1 MKENFVLTEYQLEAP
16 LPHPITLV
24 LITDLH
30 EHEPSQVLSLL
41 KQVTPDLIL
50 VAGDTFERHESGAD
64 PRSRKDYG
72 VLSRMAHS
80 VLLWLDDLLGRP
92 LAAEHGEPA
101 NAYHFIREAAK
112 TAPVYLSLG
121 NHEWYLE
128 DQDRAL
134 LAETGTT
141 LMDNQ
146 DCTVLVRG
154 TDLHIG
160 GLSSGVALDWLERYA
175 KQDGYKVL
183 LCHHP
188 EYYERYV
195 KDKNIDLMLSGHAH
209 GGQIRILSHG
219 IFSPGQ
225 GILPKYTRG
234 VYDGRLVVSA
244 GCSNTASIPRWGNP
258 CEVVVLHLGKTDTE

>member
-1 MKENFVLTEYQLEAP
+1 MKESFVLTEYQWNTGFP
-16 LPHPITLV
+16 QRITLALV
-24 LITDLH
+24 TDLH
-30 EHEPSQVLSLL
+30 EHDPSQVLPLIRQA
-41 KQVTPDLIL
+41 KPDLVL
-50 VAGDTFERHESGAD
+50 VAGDTFERHACGAD

-72 VLSRMAHS
+72 MLARAAHG

-92 LAAEHGEPA
+92 LAAVRGDPA
-101 NAYHFIREAAK
+101 NAYRFIREAAK
-112 TAPVYLSLG
+112 IAPVYMSLG

-128 DQDRAL
+128 DEDRAL

-141 LMDNQ
+141 LLDNQ

-154 TDLHIG
+154 TTLRIG
-160 GLSSGVALDWLERYA
+160 GLSSGMDLPWLERFA
-175 KQDGYKVL
+175 EKDGYKLL

-195 KDKNIDLMLSGHAH
+195 RDKNIDLMLSGHAH
-209 GGQIRILSHG
+209 GGQIRMFDHG

-225 GILPKYTRG
+225 GIWPKYTHG
-234 VYDGRLVVSA
+234 GYDGRLVVSA

-258 CEVVVLHLGKTDTE
+258 CEVVVLHLSGSC